1 MALRLFPFFCPWKTL
16 LHHHQKATHL
26 LPPPSC
32 WWPSMQMTFSQVACA
47 TTRSELFSKDNI
59 SVAMLF
65 PSNFKDFA
73 TKICFVNRIWILLTV
88 LKLSLRAE
96 LVSKSIESLAQ
107 HLFLWLIWDCL
118 EFKICHVTYLDR
130 MSLNANFLFCLLK
143 ILITYH

>member
-73 TKICFVNRIWILLTV
+73 TKNCFVNRIWILLSFDSACWNWV
-88 LKLSLRAE
+88 LGQNWLANPLNHWLSIFFFGYLE
-96 LVSKSIESLAQ
+96 IVLGSKYALSPIWIE
-107 HLFLWLIWDCL
+107 WVWMRI
-118 EFKICHVTYLDR
+118 
-130 MSLNANFLFCLLK
+130 FCFV
-143 ILITYH
+143 Y